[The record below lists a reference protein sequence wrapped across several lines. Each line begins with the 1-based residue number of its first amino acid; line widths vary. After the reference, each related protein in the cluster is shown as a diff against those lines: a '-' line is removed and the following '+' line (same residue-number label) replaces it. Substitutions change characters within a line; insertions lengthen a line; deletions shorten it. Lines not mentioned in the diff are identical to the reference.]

1 MHVVSWSRSSWQ
13 DDGTGAAGRQ
23 PAVIYAQSHRRLC
36 CGCVGYLK
44 CAMIALRVRIFLSL
58 INDHSALMFIKVMNT
73 LICVEESLQRR
84 NLHLHESHRSF
95 FRKHNQS
102 RQGMLNCGL
111 QSVIDYGWS
120 LISCLF
126 FNLTSQRPNC
136 FDFD

>member
-1 MHVVSWSRSSWQ
+1 
-13 DDGTGAAGRQ
+13 
-23 PAVIYAQSHRRLC
+23 
-36 CGCVGYLK
+36 
-44 CAMIALRVRIFLSL
+44 MIALRVRIFLSL
-58 INDHSALMFIKVMNT
+58 INDHSTLMFIKVMNT

-84 NLHLHESHRSF
+84 NLHLHESHCSF
-95 FRKHNQS
+95 FRKYNQS